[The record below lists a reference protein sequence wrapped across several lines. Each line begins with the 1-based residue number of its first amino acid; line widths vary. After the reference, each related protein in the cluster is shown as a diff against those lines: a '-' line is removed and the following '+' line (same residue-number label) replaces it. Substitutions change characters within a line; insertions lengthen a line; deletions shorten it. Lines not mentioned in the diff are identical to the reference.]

1 MNSDASI
8 AHLIR
13 QLRDDAA
20 QMVRDEVDLAKTEAK
35 EIAARTARS
44 LAIAALGGAVLL
56 AGAMVL
62 LFGLAHWLTGVF
74 AQRMGEG
81 AAALLGFSII
91 AVIVMGAGAAFLG
104 RGLKALS
111 GNRLTR
117 SLARQVKAHP
127 MPSLLIGG
135 GLAWLIADGD
145 DEPSFSSHSGTSHP
159 GNAIADGLRDAKEA
173 AGEAVDSAKEKI
185 TEAGHVVHDKAEQA
199 THAIIEGSKTTVAKA
214 RTGLVDGYH
223 ASAEQFGKAVEE
235 YPLGVGLAFAALGPL
250 VGLALPHTRK
260 EDELMGKQ
268 SEAVVEAVKEK
279 GEELL
284 ETGKS
289 VGARVIET
297 VRKRPRNKVSPRT
310 SLRTASPALPPREP
324 MFLPRRKPKL
334 RRH

>member
-1 MNSDASI
+1 MGQRKTVMTTNTTDIQAPDRSSREIEEEIRDRRGKMDETLGELGSRLTLRAFVQNALEWRDSPASGK
-8 AHLIR
+8 AGS
-13 QLRDDAA
+13 A
-20 QMVRDEVDLAKTEAK
+20 
-35 EIAARTARS
+35 AARQ
-44 LAIAALGGAVLL
+44 AV
-56 AGAMVL
+56 
-62 LFGLAHWLTGVF
+62 
-74 AQRMGEG
+74 
-81 AAALLGFSII
+81 
-91 AVIVMGAGAAFLG
+91 
-104 RGLKALS
+104 
-111 GNRLTR
+111 R

-145 DEPSFSSHSGTSHP
+145 DEPDASSRSGKSHP

-173 AGEAVDSAKEKI
+173 AGEAMDSAKEKI
-185 TEAGHVVHDKAEQA
+185 AEAGHVVHDKAEQA

-235 YPLGVGLAFAALGPL
+235 YPLGVGLAFAALGAL

-279 GEELL
+279 GEQLL

-289 VGARVIET
+289 VGARVMET
-297 VRKRPRNKVSPRT
+297 VKEEAKEQGITPDKLADGIAGIAAKGAGVLAKAQTEASQALKEEGLVADTPESSSVANDT
-310 SLRTASPALPPREP
+310 ST
-324 MFLPRRKPKL
+324 KI
-334 RRH
+334 